1 MIWNETKEC
10 MSRDEMAHMQS
21 ARLKKLVNRVY
32 HDVEFYRKKMQEIG
46 LEPGDIRGIEDL
58 NKLPFTTK
66 EDLRDNY
73 PFGMFALPVSE
84 VVRIHASSGT
94 TGKATVVGYTRRD
107 LEIWQECVA
116 RVLTMVGIGKQDKIQ
131 VSYGY
136 GLFTGGLGLHY
147 GGENVGATVIPMSTG
162 NTKKQITMMR
172 DFGVTAIA
180 CTPSYL
186 LHIIESLEENNLA
199 DKTNLKYAIL
209 GGEPWTDNMR
219 KEIEK
224 RLGIKAYNIY
234 GMSEII
240 GPGVSADCH
249 YHQGLHI
256 YEDHFVPEIINPD
269 SLEQLEE
276 GESGELVFTTLTKEA
291 LPLLRYR
298 TRDITSLTYQPCECG
313 RNLVRMGRLE
323 GRTDDMLIIRG
334 VNIFPSQV
342 ETALLEIDEI
352 SPHYQLIADRVNN
365 LDILEVRVELNGNF
379 FSDEIGEIEKLRK
392 RITHHL
398 TQALGV
404 SVIVKLVEPKTLGR
418 SEGKSERV
426 IDNRK
431 LL

>member
-240 GPGVSADCH
+240 GPGVSADCQ

>member
-1 MIWNETKEC
+1 MIWNQTKEC
-10 MSRDEMAHMQS
+10 MSRDELTHMQS
-21 ARLKKLVNRVY
+21 VRLKKLVNRVY

-46 LEPGDIRGIEDL
+46 LEPGDIRGVEDL

-66 EDLRDNY
+66 DDLRENY
-73 PFGMFALPVSE
+73 PFGLFAIPESE

-94 TGKATVVGYTRRD
+94 TGKSTVVGYSRRD

-116 RVLTMVGIGKQDKIQ
+116 RVLTMVGVGKQDMIQ

-147 GGENVGATVIPMSTG
+147 GGETVGATVIPMSTG
-162 NTKKQITMMR
+162 NTKKQITMMH
-172 DFGVTAIA
+172 DLGVTAIA

-186 LHIIESLEENNLA
+186 LHIIEELEEGNLIG
-199 DKTNLKYAIL
+199 KLKLKNAIL

-219 KEIEK
+219 LEIEK

-249 YHQGLHI
+249 CHKGLHI
-256 YEDHFVPEIINPD
+256 YEDHFVPEIIDSD
-269 SLEQLEE
+269 SLEQVEDGQT
-276 GESGELVFTTLTKEA
+276 GEIVFTTLTKEA

-298 TRDITSLTYQPCECG
+298 TRDITSLHYEKCDCSRT
-313 RNLVRMGRLE
+313 LVRMGRLQ

-342 ETALLEIDEI
+342 ETALLELGET
-352 SPHYQLIADRVNN
+352 SPHYQLIANRVNN
-365 LDILEVRVELNGNF
+365 LDVLEVRVELNEHF
-379 FSDEIGEIEKLRK
+379 FSDEIGEIEKLK
-392 RITHHL
+392 KKIAHVL
-398 TQALGV
+398 LQALGV
-404 SVIVKLVEPKTLGR
+404 SVSVKLVEPKTLER
-418 SEGKSERV
+418 SVGKSVRV
-426 IDNRK
+426 IDKRE
-431 LL
+431 LI